1 MKKKYPLGKLWGLE
15 WGFYGSAV
23 LGTLLLWVVLSLG
36 ARWALDVGM
45 GTAVLVG
52 LLAVLLH
59 WFGETGH
66 QLGHAWVAR
75 RVGYPM
81 QGIYFWW
88 VLQAARY
95 PKDEPPLPARTHIQ
109 RALGGPPV
117 SLLLSILGGLIA
129 LLLRSTGGIPYTL
142 ALFFCLENLF
152 VFCLGAFLPLG
163 FTDGSTL
170 LYWWPKR
177 NEKQ

>member
-1 MKKKYPLGKLWGLE
+1 MRKKYPLGKFLGLE
-15 WGFYGSAV
+15 WGFYGSAIV
-23 LGTLLLWVVLSLG
+23 ATLFLWAVLSLG
-36 ARWALDVGM
+36 ASWVLDVGM
-45 GTAVLVG
+45 GMAVWVG
-52 LLAVLLH
+52 LLATLLH
-59 WFGETGH
+59 ILGETTH

-81 QGIYFWW
+81 RSLYFWW
-88 VLQAARY
+88 VLQTARY
-95 PKDEPPLPARTHIQ
+95 PKDEPTLPARIHIR
-109 RALGGPPV
+109 RALGGPFI
-117 SLLLSILGGLIA
+117 SLIASILGGLIA
-129 LLLRSTGGIPYTL
+129 LLLRPTGGIPYTL

-177 NEKQ
+177 NQ